1 MVNSYNLLSTKEE
14 IRFYVGD
21 KVHMKGNVAHY
32 ALPEYY
38 PDCTVIGKVVTVYT
52 NMLLV
57 YWGEDSGTLGNHT
70 CLVDKDLVTKM
81 EE

>member
-1 MVNSYNLLSTKEE
+1 MET
-14 IRFYVGD
+14 RFNVGD
-21 KVHMKGNVAHY
+21 KVRMKDNRAHC

-38 PDCTVIGKVVTVYT
+38 PDCTIIGEVVTVYT
-52 NMLLV
+52 NILLV

-70 CLVDKDLVTKM
+70 CLVDKDFVAKV

>member
-1 MVNSYNLLSTKEE
+1 MENEYN
-14 IRFYVGD
+14 VGD
-21 KVHMKGNVAHY
+21 KVRMKDNTAHY

-70 CLVDKDLVTKM
+70 CLVDKDLVVK
-81 EE
+81 EKE